1 MPAKR
6 KVSVPEVIDSCGD
19 TYWPSAI
26 CETPNY
32 VKPLA
37 CASCRVP
44 VKAVSES
51 VRRSSRG
58 TQVTV
63 KAHFSLLDRKRH
75 DHKDGCRFAFDTQ
88 AGQIAADFAT
98 ELKRKGSKYV
108 LMLRQPRR
116 DQTGPTDSNTIAPS
130 TDKRIEVHPRPNAEP
145 LDRTIQAAAAV
156 IKLLRLLHDDPV
168 ATSAFRARWKSET
181 IRWHDFCFGAG
192 TDLTRLVTLLQ
203 RDRDYPIAVHGVVV
217 SRAKAAR
224 TGTSWVTTLDTGST
238 RSGRSVVLRSTD
250 RRAIDFSP
258 GTWVLGYGPWA
269 LFPPGD
275 SAREVQ
281 LWVER
286 PGSVAKVGD

>member
-6 KVSVPEVIDSCGD
+6 KVSVPQVIDSCGD

-58 TQVTV
+58 TQITV
-63 KAHFSLLDRKRH
+63 KAHFSLLDRRRH
-75 DHKDGCRFAFDTQ
+75 DHKDGCRFAFDAQ

-98 ELKRKGSKYV
+98 ELRRKGSKYV

-130 TDKRIEVHPRPNAEP
+130 TDKRIEVHPRPNTQP

-156 IKLLRLLHDDPV
+156 IKLLRLFHDDPV

-192 TDLTRLVTLLQ
+192 TDLTRLMALLQ
-203 RDRDYPIAVHGVVV
+203 RGRHYPIAVHGVVASPV
-217 SRAKAAR
+217 KAAR
-224 TGTSWVTTLDTGST
+224 TGTSWVTTLDSRPRRPHTP
-238 RSGRSVVLRSTD
+238 VVLRSTS
-250 RRAIDFSP
+250 RRAIDFPP
-258 GTWVLGYGPWA
+258 GTWILGYGQWGT
-269 LFPPGD
+269 FPPNAA
-275 SAREVQ
+275 AREIQ

-286 PGSVAKVGD
+286 PGSVAKVGA